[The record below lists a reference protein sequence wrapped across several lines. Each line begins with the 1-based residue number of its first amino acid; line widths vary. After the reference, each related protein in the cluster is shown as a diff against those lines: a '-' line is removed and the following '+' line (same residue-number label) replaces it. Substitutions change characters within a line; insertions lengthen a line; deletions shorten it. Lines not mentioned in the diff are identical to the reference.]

1 MAQLADEHDV
11 GAASVV
17 RIYATA
23 QSPDNENPWQT
34 QAPQSGTGSG
44 VVIDEGRILTGAH
57 VVADATFIQ
66 VQKVSETRK
75 WVVEVEAINHDCD
88 LALLRVEDPGFM
100 AGLTPPELGP
110 VPQLRDRVSVVGY
123 PVGGE
128 EISITEGVVSRIEV
142 QSYSHSKRNLLAVT
156 VDAAINEGN
165 SGGPVYLEG
174 QVAGIA
180 FQSLKDAENIG
191 EMVPAALIRRFL
203 QSVAEARPARVPGLG
218 IATQTLENPRLRQ
231 MVGLRDDQTG
241 VLINTVEEGGSAA
254 GVLEP
259 GDALLAIDG
268 QAIADNGTIRYRGRI
283 RTTFDAVLG
292 DKFVGDELEVTIQ
305 RNGSTFETSLTLTPF
320 VALVARS
327 QYDTRPDYFVYGGL
341 VFQPLTLDY
350 LRTWREWWDK
360 APSEFVHAYHHGTR
374 TPERQQLVVLNT
386 VLADEINVGYEG
398 LYNTTVAT
406 VNGQIPRDIHHFV
419 ALVEAEKGAVEF
431 RLSDHTV
438 IVLDAQSVTDRSPSI
453 LARYRVPADR
463 SPSLA
468 TG

>member
-1 MAQLADEHDV
+1 MAQTAEEHDL

-17 RIYATA
+17 RIYATT
-23 QSPDNENPWQT
+23 QSPDYENPWQT

-44 VVIDEGRILTGAH
+44 VVIDDRRILTGAH

-66 VQKVSETRK
+66 VQKVSEPRK

-88 LALLRVEDPGFM
+88 LALLRVDDPEFM
-100 AGLTPPELGP
+100 EGLTPPELGP
-110 VPQLRDRVSVVGY
+110 LPQLRDRVSVVGY

-165 SGGPVYLEG
+165 SGGPVYLDG
-174 QVAGIA
+174 RVSGIA

-191 EMVPAALIRRFL
+191 EMVPAALIQRFL
-203 QSVAEARPARVPGLG
+203 ESVATGRPALVPGLG
-218 IATQTLENPRLRQ
+218 VSTQTLENPRLRQ
-231 MVGLRDDQTG
+231 RVGLKEGQTG

-268 QAIADNGTIRYRGRI
+268 HDIADNATIRYQGRF

-292 DKFVGDELEVTIQ
+292 DKFVGDELPVKVLRDGKTIDA
-305 RNGSTFETSLTLTPF
+305 RLPLAPF
-320 VALVARS
+320 VSLVPRP

-341 VFQPLTLDY
+341 VFVPLTLDY

-360 APSEFVHAYHHGTR
+360 APSEFVHAYYNGTR
-374 TPERQQLVVLNT
+374 TRERQELVVLNT
-386 VLADEINVGYEG
+386 VLADEINVGYEAR
-398 LYNTTVAT
+398 YNTTVHT
-406 VNGQIPRDIHHFV
+406 VNGHVPRDIRHFV
-419 ALVEAEKGAVEF
+419 SLVEAQTDAVEL
-431 RLSDHTV
+431 RLSDHTLL
-438 IVLDAQSVTDRSPSI
+438 VLDVESVRARGLVI
-453 LARYRVPADR
+453 LERYRVPSDR
-463 SPSLA
+463 SAALA
-468 TG
+468 SS